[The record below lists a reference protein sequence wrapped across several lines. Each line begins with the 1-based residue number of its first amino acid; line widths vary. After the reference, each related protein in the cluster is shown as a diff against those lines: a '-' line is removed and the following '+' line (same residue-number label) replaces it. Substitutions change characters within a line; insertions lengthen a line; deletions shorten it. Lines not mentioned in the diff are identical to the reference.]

1 MTKPIVLLFTK
12 LFIIMDIIIKMKSYD
27 KIVDFSM

>member
-12 LFIIMDIIIKMKSYD
+12 LFIIMDILIKMKSYD
-27 KIVDFSM
+27 KIVDFSK

>member
-1 MTKPIVLLFTK
+1 MTKPIVLFTK
-12 LFIIMDIIIKMKSYD
+12 LFIIMDILIKMKSYD